1 MKLLTTLF
9 FSLML
14 KLYFIKIVSRLY
26 LEFKKENN
34 KVEKVPKKNEKT
46 IECVL
51 IPIKIKNSK
60 EITFI
65 VV

>member
-26 LEFKKENN
+26 LEYKKENN

-46 IECVL
+46 IA
-51 IPIKIKNSK
+51 KK
-60 EITFI
+60 
-65 VV
+65 